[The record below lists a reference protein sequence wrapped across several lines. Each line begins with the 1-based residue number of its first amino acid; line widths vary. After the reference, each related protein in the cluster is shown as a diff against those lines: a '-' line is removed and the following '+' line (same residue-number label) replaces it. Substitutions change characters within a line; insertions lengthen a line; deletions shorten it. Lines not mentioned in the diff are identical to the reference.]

1 MVSIG
6 ASGPRKS
13 VILCV
18 EDDPHLRADIAQ
30 ELRAAGH
37 ETVEARDGHDALDK
51 LGPAPPDLVLCDIT
65 MPGMDG
71 YGLLGAMRAAQSAL
85 SDIPFIFLTA
95 RDTREDIL
103 AGKRAAVDDYLVKPI
118 DFDLMLAS
126 VDARIARARQLT
138 DLKASGP
145 GAAQDDG
152 TIGATLA
159 TQVVDKL
166 GFGVILTDPE
176 GNVLFANVRAHALS
190 AQTRGVFLR
199 NRIHLGTAALT
210 AQLREKI
217 ANAARDGALSD
228 ANVCGMTVPCDAGP
242 GETLSLICMAIEPE
256 TTRSR
261 VAIFLSD
268 PTHQVYYR
276 PDLLSSLFGFTQS
289 EAQVVQAIVRGRQR
303 AGVADELGISQTTV
317 AFHLRNI
324 FEKTGTSRQ
333 ADLVARV
340 IRAVAAIG

>member
-1 MVSIG
+1 MVSIR
-6 ASGPRKS
+6 ASGARKS
-13 VILCV
+13 LILCV

-37 ETVEARDGHDALDK
+37 EIVEARDGHDALDK
-51 LGPAPPDLVLCDIT
+51 LGPPPDLVLCDIT

-71 YGLLGAMRAAQSAL
+71 YGLLAAMRAAQSELA
-85 SDIPFIFLTA
+85 DIPFIFLTA

-103 AGKRAAVDDYLVKPI
+103 AGTRAAVDDYLVKPI

-126 VDARIARARQLT
+126 VDARIARSRQLT
-138 DLKASGP
+138 DLKVRGS
-145 GAAQDDG
+145 GAAKDDG
-152 TIGATLA
+152 KIDATLA
-159 TQVVDKL
+159 TQVVDTL
-166 GFGVILTDPE
+166 GFGVVLTDPK
-176 GNVLFANVRAHALS
+176 GSVLFANARAYALS

-199 NRIHLGTAALT
+199 DRIHLGTAALT

-217 ANAARDGALSD
+217 ANAARDGALSE
-228 ANVCGMTVPCDAGP
+228 AIVFGMTVPCDEGP

-256 TTRSR
+256 TSRSR

-268 PTHQVYYR
+268 PAHPVECR

-289 EAQVVQAIVRGRQR
+289 EAQVVQAIMRGRQR
-303 AGVADELGISQTTV
+303 AAVADELGVSQTTV

-333 ADLVARV
+333 AELVARV